1 MPKSINYMDVGLNH
15 SLAIRGQVYDN
26 HPLAPLTTW
35 KIGGSAQVLAVPRD
49 LDDLFEVF
57 RQAQTYEW
65 PLFFLGRGSNLL
77 IADRG
82 LPGITL
88 HLAPTFKELKLE
100 GDRLRVGAGV
110 SLPRLAHYL
119 AVQGVAGFEFL
130 AGIPGTVGAAV
141 RLNAGTGPG
150 QEIGAHLRQVTLVT
164 PRLQLV
170 TLTAAELNLSYRHSR
185 LLNFPHWLVVA
196 AEFYLDETAPPEKI
210 QARISE
216 LLRQRQAKSPVNSS
230 NCGSVFKN
238 PPGGRPAGW
247 LIEQAGLKGLRYGDA
262 QVSAHHA
269 NFIINLGNA
278 TAAQVK
284 ALIAHIQETV
294 GKLFGVTLEREI
306 VILPD
311 DILAPALTPAIK

>member
-1 MPKSINYMDVGLNH
+1 MVFGLNH

-49 LDDLFEVF
+49 LDDLFEIL
-57 RQAQTYEW
+57 RQAQILEW

-88 HLAPTFKELKLE
+88 HLAPTFKELKLKDDYLE
-100 GDRLRVGAGV
+100 VGAGV

-119 AVQGVAGFEFL
+119 AAQGVAGFEFMT
-130 AGIPGTVGAAV
+130 GIPGTVGAAV

-164 PRLQLV
+164 PRLQLI
-170 TLTAAELNLSYRHSR
+170 TLTAAELGLSYRYSR
-185 LLNFPHWLVVA
+185 LLHFPHWLVVA
-196 AEFYLDETAPPEKI
+196 AKFNLNKTAPPVQI
-210 QARISE
+210 QARMSE
-216 LLRQRQAKSPVNSS
+216 LLRQRQAKSPVNSP

-262 QVSAHHA
+262 QVSTHHA
-269 NFIINLGNA
+269 NFIINLGHA

-294 GKLFGVTLEREI
+294 WKLFGVTLEREMI
-306 VILPD
+306 ILPD
-311 DILAPALTPAIK
+311 DIMAPILNSEIR